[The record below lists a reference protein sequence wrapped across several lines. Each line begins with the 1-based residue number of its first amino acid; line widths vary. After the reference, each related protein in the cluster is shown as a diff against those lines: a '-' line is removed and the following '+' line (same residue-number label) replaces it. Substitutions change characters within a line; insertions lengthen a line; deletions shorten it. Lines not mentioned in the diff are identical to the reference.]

1 MRDLNL
7 DQLRS
12 FLAVVETGGFSAAAR
27 LLALSQP
34 AVSVQIRELEQ
45 RLGLRL
51 IERLGKRALPT
62 AAGQDLVEHGRRI
75 MAAVEAAEGAMRR
88 HRDGWLGRVRIGTGA
103 ATMTYL
109 LPSVLRALR
118 DSYPNVEVAVAT
130 GTTDEIVERLMAMQL
145 DIGIVT
151 MPVAH
156 PGLTITPVAT
166 GELVAILPPGTPTG
180 PALTPRDL
188 AGHQLV
194 IEQRRSNLTRLVLK
208 WLAAGGVEPASILE
222 YDGLEAVKAIVAA
235 GLGYSIIQV
244 EATRD
249 GVACGQLTVRPLAPR
264 LDRSIALALRS
275 DRLADR
281 ALSVVEG
288 ALRHLGAEQT

>member
-7 DQLRS
+7 DQLRG

-27 LLALSQP
+27 LLNLSQP
-34 AVSVQIRELEQ
+34 AVSVQIRELET

-51 IERLGKRALPT
+51 LDRLGKKAYPT
-62 AAGQDLVEHGRRI
+62 AAGAELVDHARTI

-118 DSYPNVEVAVAT
+118 DDYPTIEVSVAT
-130 GTTDEIVERLMAMQL
+130 GTTDEIVERLIANQL

-151 MPVAH
+151 MPVEH

-166 GELVAILPPGTPTG
+166 GELVAILPPDV
-180 PALTPRDL
+180 PAAPSLRPRDL
-188 AGHQLV
+188 AGLQLV

-235 GLGYSIIQV
+235 GLGYSIIQI

-264 LDRSIALALRS
+264 LDRSIALARRA
-275 DRLADR
+275 DRRADR
-281 ALSVVEG
+281 ALAAVEA
-288 ALRHLGAEQT
+288 ALMTLGVDKA